1 MSPSGC
7 LSAFSHSGFSAGF
20 CPSSCAPQVRK
31 GHLIMSQI
39 IHITLDLQ
47 PLIRA
52 GFSSQVAHE
61 YIPHSLNLWLLS
73 LWWPGTIIPWT
84 SIIASLWVS
93 CLQTHSKMP
102 SSKSAIWLL
111 PNMESLTASTF
122 CLQVSEEEPSSSG
135 SNNIPII
142 SYDTYSISTEPHP
155 RRLSLLPGALS
166 VLLLPYRVPFPFF
179 SQRRLSVGSGRP
191 SWRSTAPRV
200 LGIHPMLVQARL
212 TLNNS
217 DFNGLCINCLVL
229 KKYLLWAHFIAIFLS
244 SSEADHVFGPVS
256 VGEQSVNLM
265 TMMLLGHHLCEKQTN
280 KKNVCLDLH
289 RRQGLMIK
297 VSLPSPIL
305 HICQFILSPRKPS
318 EVRLLLPSL
327 KRGC

>member
-1 MSPSGC
+1 MSPFSPPTFKNECPRAHPVPPLSPPPRPSSFTHANYSEFLSPACSLQLPLTSHLNEMSPSGC
-7 LSAFSHSGFSAGF
+7 LSGFSHSGFSAGF

-31 GHLIMSQI
+31 GHLIVNQI
-39 IHITLDLQ
+39 IRITLDLQ

-102 SSKSAIWLL
+102 SSESAIWLF
-111 PNMESLTASTF
+111 PNMQSLTASTF

-142 SYDTYSISTEPHP
+142 SHYTHSISTEPHP

-166 VLLLPYRVPFPFF
+166 VLLFPHRVPFLFF
-179 SQRRLSVGSGRP
+179 SQRRLAIGSGRP

-200 LGIHPMLVQARL
+200 LGIHPTLAQVRL

-217 DFNGLCINCLVL
+217 DFNGLFAST
-229 KKYLLWAHFIAIFLS
+229 LLFWKNIFY
-244 SSEADHVFGPVS
+244 G
-256 VGEQSVNLM
+256 
-265 TMMLLGHHLCEKQTN
+265 
-280 KKNVCLDLH
+280 
-289 RRQGLMIK
+289 
-297 VSLPSPIL
+297 PIL
-305 HICQFILSPRKPS
+305 
-318 EVRLLLPSL
+318 LL
-327 KRGC
+327 CF